1 MVYKVN
7 KIKKKKYSFIKWLTP
22 SEVRKMTHEQVR
34 SSYALIIQS
43 MRFYH

>member
-1 MVYKVN
+1 MVYKVS

-22 SEVRKMTHEQVR
+22 SDVRKMTCEQVK
-34 SSYALIIQS
+34 SSYAFIIQS